1 MKKTVYIMCFA
12 IAMLAFS
19 GCSDTKTTPEES
31 IPETTVEMTEPE
43 TTEPETEPETIPPRK
58 KVEESDYFGKWIPEK
73 IVIDEDIFEG
83 EYKDINLKY
92 LFQLEISDDGTAVM
106 GNAIP
111 GYEKKSYNWLFISG
125 MIEMNGESDS
135 SVYGSMPY
143 EDLILTDGEGIK
155 IYMTH
160 TDEFS
165 ELSEEMYETIQDYN
179 GDITIPELSV
189 EKSDVTPAEYV
200 GKWECNF
207 YEIDGEVYRDTL
219 YDIPLSAMFCMDIT
233 SDGKAEFMVGG
244 TDEGALVTD
253 YTWEMYSNGC
263 AGLYEDGESVGII
276 RIKNDMLYFD
286 DGNGISHY
294 TKVDEFT
301 DFDWSSVSEDES
313 AE

>member
-12 IAMLAFS
+12 IAMLAFG
-19 GCSDTKTTPEES
+19 GCSDKKSTPAES
-31 IPETTVEMTEPE
+31 TPETTVEMNEPE

-165 ELSEEMYETIQDYN
+165 
-179 GDITIPELSV
+179 
-189 EKSDVTPAEYV
+189 
-200 GKWECNF
+200 
-207 YEIDGEVYRDTL
+207 
-219 YDIPLSAMFCMDIT
+219 
-233 SDGKAEFMVGG
+233 
-244 TDEGALVTD
+244 
-253 YTWEMYSNGC
+253 
-263 AGLYEDGESVGII
+263 
-276 RIKNDMLYFD
+276 
-286 DGNGISHY
+286 
-294 TKVDEFT
+294 
-301 DFDWSSVSEDES
+301 
-313 AE
+313 